1 MSESPEIGEQYTYS
15 DGTIEIVFVVEDGRI
30 LTVREYPERELF
42 DAAVADARQE
52 GINEAVANLP
62 DVKEFTQDDDG

>member
-1 MSESPEIGEQYTYS
+1 MSDYPEIGEQCSYP
-15 DGTIEIVFVVEDGRI
+15 DGTIEIVFAVEDGAI

-42 DAAVADARQE
+42 DAAVVDARQE

-62 DVKEFTQDDDG
+62 SVDAFTQDDDG